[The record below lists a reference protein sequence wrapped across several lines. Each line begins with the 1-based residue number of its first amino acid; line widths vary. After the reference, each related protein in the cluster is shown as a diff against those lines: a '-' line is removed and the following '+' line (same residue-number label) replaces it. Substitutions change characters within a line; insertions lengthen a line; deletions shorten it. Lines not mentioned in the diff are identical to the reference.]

1 MIVANVSNEY
11 QDYDTLKLVADE
23 IEVMLERQFIM
34 SSISRDENK
43 SSNYVRVVNFAVTIF
58 IISLLFNTNQ
68 PVMGQGNT
76 LHYKMI
82 STVEY
87 AGKGQF
93 RNQVET
99 MYTADKE
106 TLADGRIKYVISPDE
121 SNMEAGQ
128 ERPLSTFSFIINK
141 ETQRMSS
148 IEEDMSFWVDVHN
161 ESVKSLRKVSSD
173 YIGRTWRQ
181 AIDLSI
187 LNDVMPNEIN
197 LTLTAI
203 GVKSNNYGDMIAVRS
218 LSEPFFVKITKG
230 FLRAR
235 INTVYLFD
243 ANIED
248 VYLSISV
255 FEATTT
261 ANGFKESLRHEVATY
276 KTNQSGV
283 PVDLSNIGNDFE
295 RLVAK
300 VGLSTSSLEIVKEES
315 LPRWASEKGLRA
327 AQIANICSAAV
338 CEGALN
344 PVPVISMPTVK
355 IVDSQ
360 HKKAGAGMSVFER
373 MANGFGWNLPTAA
386 VIGAAIAIP
395 IAASGGGGGGGGG
408 VASPK

>member
-1 MIVANVSNEY
+1 MSSRSRNKNKSHHCMRIINTLIAMI
-11 QDYDTLKLVADE
+11 
-23 IEVMLERQFIM
+23 IM
-34 SSISRDENK
+34 S
-43 SSNYVRVVNFAVTIF
+43 
-58 IISLLFNTNQ
+58 LFFVINQ

-99 MYTADKE
+99 MYLADKE
-106 TLADGRIKYVISPDE
+106 TMSDGRVKYIISPDE

-128 ERPLSTFSFIINK
+128 ERPLSTFSFIINE
-141 ETQRMSS
+141 ETQQMSS
-148 IEEDMSFWVDVHN
+148 VDDNMTFWADVHN
-161 ESVKSLRKVSSD
+161 ASAKSLRKVSSD

-181 AIDLSI
+181 AIDLST
-187 LNDVMPNEIN
+187 LNDVLPGEIN
-197 LTLTAI
+197 FTLTAI
-203 GVKSNNYGDMIAVRS
+203 SVKSNSYGDMIAVRS
-218 LSEPFFVKITKG
+218 LSEPFFVKISKG
-230 FLRAR
+230 FFRAR

-243 ANIED
+243 SEIDD

-261 ANGFKESLRHEVATY
+261 ANGYKESLRHEVATY
-276 KTNQSGV
+276 KTDRTGV

-300 VGLSTSSLEIVKEES
+300 VGLSKSSLEIVEEES

-344 PVPVISMPTVK
+344 PVPVVSMPTAK

-360 HKKAGAGMSVFER
+360 HKAAGAGKSIFQK
-373 MANGFGWNLPTAA
+373 MADGFGWNLPTVA
-386 VIGAAIAIP
+386 VIGAAIGIP
-395 IAASGGGGGGGGG
+395 LAASGGGGGGGGG
-408 VASPK
+408 AASPK